1 MLSADLNT
9 GKEMLKTKLVLV
21 QEMVR
26 MDGSRIGI
34 LARRNNL
41 SMNYLLNMKSYI
53 TLILKAWSINQVSI
67 WFTYQ
72 QFLRNA
78 LSMEIF
84 NKHTL
89 VRRYL
94 YIFYLNITISC
105 YYHRCFIRNHF
116 RQDFLDKY
124 FSWLLISRYLRNSY
138 LFFHFKKG
146 NLGR

>member
-53 TLILKAWSINQVSI
+53 TLILKA
-67 WFTYQ
+67 
-72 QFLRNA
+72 
-78 LSMEIF
+78 
-84 NKHTL
+84 
-89 VRRYL
+89 
-94 YIFYLNITISC
+94 
-105 YYHRCFIRNHF
+105 
-116 RQDFLDKY
+116 
-124 FSWLLISRYLRNSY
+124 
-138 LFFHFKKG
+138 
-146 NLGR
+146 